1 MKKIY
6 KKLTAEQKARNVVF
20 ASTLSKYNFE
30 TSDDTTHEVTADDE
44 ERWTKIER
52 LKDDKFFRN
61 SHFKFN
67 IIRR

>member
-6 KKLTAEQKARNVVF
+6 KKLTSDQIKRGVVF
-20 ASTLSKYNFE
+20 TSTLSKYNFE
-30 TSDDTTHEVTADDE
+30 TSDDTTHEVTADDA

-61 SHFKFN
+61 SHFNFN
-67 IIRR
+67 IIRS